1 MTTMTIRM
9 GAAHWDAT
17 IYPSAATNVLPIRFN
32 FRKMTRDERRVWY
45 RTFMDSVRAVYGKGP
60 EQRRRPRR
68 RPRRSKARSRRGRT
82 R

>member
-17 IYPSAATNVLPIRFN
+17 IRPSAATNVLPIHFD

-68 RPRRSKARSRRGRT
+68 SKARSRRRGV
-82 R
+82 